1 MTMNIKVNEEFYVER
16 YDFFACDLKGKTI
29 VDVIELDIGLAVKF
43 KEPIEGAEDWDNEV
57 HFYEEGHSEDLK
69 KIKRIIKE
77 GEGND

>member
-43 KEPIEGAEDWDNEV
+43 KELIEGAEDWDNEV
-57 HFYEEGHSEDLK
+57 HFYEGCSPGVWVDCMAVYAC
-69 KIKRIIKE
+69 
-77 GEGND
+77 